1 VADAVDEVKERKERG
16 KERTRKGKNEERK
29 ERGKERTRKGKN
41 EERKERGKERYRRDR
56 HWVGKGKR
64 DYSG

>member
-1 VADAVDEVKERKERG
+1 MKERKG
-16 KERTRKGKNEERK
+16 KKSEERK
-29 ERGKERTRKGKN
+29 ERGKK
-41 EERKERGKERYRRDR
+41 RYRRDR